1 MYQGRYILNKN
12 KKDSKK
18 GNVFKLKKSSWQWK
32 TLQALEKY
40 NMQVYNYGKKIFWY
54 KRKIEVEKN
63 ICKKNQET
71 SRRKCTHRKHAV
83 E

>member
-18 GNVFKLKKSSWQWK
+18 GNVYKLKKSSWQWK

-40 NMQVYNYGKKIFWY
+40 I
-54 KRKIEVEKN
+54 
-63 ICKKNQET
+63 
-71 SRRKCTHRKHAV
+71 HASLQLW
-83 E
+83 